1 MILYMSYPSR
11 FIRLFGEMFSKYFCT
26 HSLKHMIK
34 RNSIE
39 MKCIPMKRFEIIGIS
54 DYYFQIFNI
63 SYVVSGKMFRE
74 ILSYE
79 QQYHQRNG
87 NNELNELLLYKRP
100 N

>member
-1 MILYMSYPSR
+1 MYSD
-11 FIRLFGEMFSKYFCT
+11 
-26 HSLKHMIK
+26 
-34 RNSIE
+34 
-39 MKCIPMKRFEIIGIS
+39 

>member
-1 MILYMSYPSR
+1 MYSDEA
-11 FIRLFGEMFSKYFCT
+11 IRNNRN
-26 HSLKHMIK
+26 K
-34 RNSIE
+34 RN
-39 MKCIPMKRFEIIGIS
+39 
-54 DYYFQIFNI
+54 YYFQIFNI

>member
-1 MILYMSYPSR
+1 
-11 FIRLFGEMFSKYFCT
+11 
-26 HSLKHMIK
+26 
-34 RNSIE
+34 

-63 SYVVSGKMFRE
+63 SYVVLGKMFRE